1 MVNAFCL
8 VLAGVAVLVASRA
21 SSWFACLMILSTCPN
36 KFHTTCADCQLVRF
50 AAFSQVLGDAVETNL
65 HSD

>member
-21 SSWFACLMILSTCPN
+21 GSWFACLMFRLATKRCATCDDS
-36 KFHTTCADCQLVRF
+36 HLLRF